1 MELFERSKSV
11 RVAIYA
17 TEPYYGGL
25 HGYFN
30 CGIYHIN
37 TFSEADEI
45 GRCLCDELI
54 DSYTTLTDLYEEG
67 EREYD
72 YAIYE
77 IPNAFD
83 DISDDQLDADLYDYG
98 LSGFIKRYS
107 L

>member
-1 MELFERSKSV
+1 M

-30 CGIYHIN
+30 CGIYHID

-45 GRCLCDELI
+45 GHYLCDELI
-54 DSYTTLTDLYEEG
+54 DSYTTLTDLYEDG

-83 DISDDQLDADLYDYG
+83 DIDDD
-98 LSGFIKRYS
+98 S
-107 L
+107 LTPTFMTTV

>member
-1 MELFERSKSV
+1 M

-37 TFSEADEI
+37 TISEADEI
-45 GRCLCDELI
+45 GRYLCDELI
-54 DSYTTLTDLYEEG
+54 DSYTTLTDLYEDG

-83 DISDDQLDADLYDYG
+83 DIDDDRLDADLYDYG
-98 LSGFIKRYS
+98 LSNFIKKYS

>member
-1 MELFERSKSV
+1 M

-30 CGIYHIN
+30 CGIYHVN
-37 TFSEADEI
+37 TISEADGI
-45 GRCLCDELI
+45 GRCMCDELI
-54 DSYTTLTDLYEEG
+54 DSYSTLNELYEEG

-83 DISDDQLDADLYDYG
+83 DISDDRLDADLYDYG
-98 LSGFIKRYS
+98 LRGFIEKYS

>member
-1 MELFERSKSV
+1 M

-17 TEPYYGGL
+17 TEPFYGGL

-30 CGIYHIN
+30 CGIYHIDAI
-37 TFSEADEI
+37 SEANEI
-45 GRCLCDELI
+45 GRYLCDELI
-54 DSYTTLTDLYEEG
+54 DSYTSLSELYEDR

-72 YAIYE
+72 YAVYE
-77 IPNAFD
+77 IPDTFD

>member
-1 MELFERSKSV
+1 M

-17 TEPYYGGL
+17 TEPIYGGL

-30 CGIYHIN
+30 CGIYHVN
-37 TFSEADEI
+37 TISEADEI
-45 GRCLCDELI
+45 GRCMCDELI
-54 DSYTTLTDLYEEG
+54 DSYSTLSELYEEG

>member
-1 MELFERSKSV
+1 M

-30 CGIYHIN
+30 CGIYHVNTIN
-37 TFSEADEI
+37 EADGI
-45 GRCLCDELI
+45 GRCMCDELI
-54 DSYTTLTDLYEEG
+54 DSYSTLSELYEEG